1 MNMAEKH
8 ALHESDE
15 GYAESGYEN
24 GGFKRQK
31 LASGEI
37 HRTYQAG
44 GGGNPHYTDPS
55 PVIHVRGVADEAR
68 EQDLMHALSSFGPIS
83 CVTMMPKLRQALVEF
98 DDVSSAKSLMDYTQS
113 GQTIVL
119 RGRPAYFNFSKSKS
133 ISNKQGQVLRIVI
146 FRKSGLQAMVE
157 FATVDQAQ
165 QAKDVLNRADIY
177 TGCNTLKIEYSRAT
191 SLNVYKN
198 DEETFDYTEDKA
210 YEAVGVRPPM
220 KEGLL
225 SRPPGGPYPGR
236 GGMVMRGPRPLLQ
249 QSPMAGGCVLMVYG
263 LHQHKMNCDRV
274 FNILCCYG
282 NVLKV
287 KFLMNK
293 PGAAMVELSDH
304 VACNTVIQCMR
315 NQQLFGEQLE
325 FSFSKQKYLVDASTV
340 SDLPDGT
347 PCYKTY
353 ANSKNQRFWTPEQSS
368 KNRIFSP
375 TKVLHFLNA
384 PPDFDTEKVKEM
396 CSNCGV
402 EPPVAVKVFPNA
414 SRSAAG
420 LLEWNSPSQ
429 ALDALAA
436 CNHYV
441 IRDPA
446 AKTIF
451 TVKLAFSSMS
461 SAQ

>member
-1 MNMAEKH
+1 MTAT
-8 ALHESDE
+8 
-15 GYAESGYEN
+15 
-24 GGFKRQK
+24 R
-31 LASGEI
+31 
-37 HRTYQAG
+37 
-44 GGGNPHYTDPS
+44 
-55 PVIHVRGVADEAR
+55 
-68 EQDLMHALSSFGPIS
+68 
-83 CVTMMPKLRQALVEF
+83 
-98 DDVSSAKSLMDYTQS
+98 
-113 GQTIVL
+113 VL
-119 RGRPAYFNFSKSKS
+119 K
-133 ISNKQGQVLRIVI
+133 
-146 FRKSGLQAMVE
+146 
-157 FATVDQAQ
+157 
-165 QAKDVLNRADIY
+165 
-177 TGCNTLKIEYSRAT
+177 
-191 SLNVYKN
+191 
-198 DEETFDYTEDKA
+198 
-210 YEAVGVRPPM
+210 AVGVRPPM

-304 VACNTVIQCMR
+304 VACNTVIQCLR

-375 TKVLHFLNA
+375 TKVLHFFNA
-384 PPDFDTEKVKEM
+384 PPDFDSEKVKEM

>member
-1 MNMAEKH
+1 
-8 ALHESDE
+8 
-15 GYAESGYEN
+15 
-24 GGFKRQK
+24 
-31 LASGEI
+31 
-37 HRTYQAG
+37 
-44 GGGNPHYTDPS
+44 
-55 PVIHVRGVADEAR
+55 
-68 EQDLMHALSSFGPIS
+68 
-83 CVTMMPKLRQALVEF
+83 
-98 DDVSSAKSLMDYTQS
+98 
-113 GQTIVL
+113 
-119 RGRPAYFNFSKSKS
+119 
-133 ISNKQGQVLRIVI
+133 
-146 FRKSGLQAMVE
+146 
-157 FATVDQAQ
+157 
-165 QAKDVLNRADIY
+165 
-177 TGCNTLKIEYSRAT
+177 
-191 SLNVYKN
+191 
-198 DEETFDYTEDKA
+198 
-210 YEAVGVRPPM
+210 
-220 KEGLL
+220 
-225 SRPPGGPYPGR
+225 
-236 GGMVMRGPRPLLQ
+236 
-249 QSPMAGGCVLMVYG
+249 
-263 LHQHKMNCDRV
+263 
-274 FNILCCYG
+274 
-282 NVLKV
+282 
-287 KFLMNK
+287 
-293 PGAAMVELSDH
+293 MVELSDH
-304 VACNTVIQCMR
+304 VACNTVIQCLR

-375 TKVLHFLNA
+375 TKVLHFFNA
-384 PPDFDTEKVKEM
+384 PPDFDSEKVKEM